1 MPQPPSSNADD
12 RPSLTPLDDLPDRP
26 RFHREAPI
34 APPAL
39 SVSKTPEAPSP
50 DPSSPGTAPPAPAPI
65 APSPATPDPAP
76 LGTAPIAPKAPPT
89 VFQCVSGSALAGGF
103 AVLLYRL
110 TQSMAQ
116 SFADKPIQAKSYL
129 AANIGAAVRTL
140 VVGSVTL
147 ATFLFAISALG
158 LLALGLQTLI
168 TGRKTPIG

>member
-12 RPSLTPLDDLPDRP
+12 RPSLAPLDDLPDRP

-39 SVSKTPEAPSP
+39 NASKTPEAPAA
-50 DPSSPGTAPPAPAPI
+50 DPSSPGA
-65 APSPATPDPAP
+65 ATPDPAP
-76 LGTAPIAPKAPPT
+76 IAPDPATPNATAPGTDPIAPKAPPT
-89 VFQCVSGSALAGGF
+89 VFQCVSGSAMAGGF

-158 LLALGLQTLI
+158 LLALGIQTLI
-168 TGRKTPIG
+168 TGRKTLTD